1 MSMSCKKIL
10 VVGAGLS
17 GAVVAREMAE
27 QGHQV
32 TVIDKRNHVAGNA
45 YDFVNE
51 YGIRVHQYGPHLF
64 HTSNDKVVG

>member
-27 QGHQV
+27 KGHQV
-32 TVIDKRNHVAGNA
+32 TVIDKRNHVAG
-45 YDFVNE
+45 
-51 YGIRVHQYGPHLF
+51 
-64 HTSNDKVVG
+64 